1 MRLRAY
7 LDGTREE
14 PLDAHAVGQD
24 NECELGRAE
33 RTGRPR
39 WWWLLLYLPLA
50 AQAAVSVTDS
60 SGNVVT
66 LPHPA
71 QRIVSLAPHLTELLF
86 AVGAG
91 GRIVG
96 TVSYSDYPPAAKR
109 IPNVGGYSELDLE
122 RIVALRPDLIVAWQS
137 GNSPAQLERLQR
149 LGIPVYR
156 NEPRR
161 LGDIPRTMEQ
171 LGTLAGT
178 EAIARPAARAWRAR
192 LAQLRARYAHAK
204 PLRVFYEVW
213 HQPLMTVNGRHLISA
228 AIELCGGRNV
238 FAGLPML
245 APQISL
251 EAVLAANPDV
261 IVASGMAKQRPEW
274 LDDWRR
280 WPQLKAVRDHN
291 LFFVPPDLLQRA
303 GPRFLEGTEQ
313 LCIALD
319 EARHNMGGATHVDIG
334 ASRPSAKDRRK

>member
-1 MRLRAY
+1 MNGCRRL
-7 LDGTREE
+7 L
-14 PLDAHAVGQD
+14 
-24 NECELGRAE
+24 C
-33 RTGRPR
+33 
-39 WWWLLLYLPLA
+39 WLLLLLPLA

-86 AVGAG
+86 AIGAG
-91 GRIVG
+91 DRIVG
-96 TVSYSDYPPAAKR
+96 TVSYSDYPPAAKQ
-109 IPNVGGYSELDLE
+109 IPRVGGYSELDLE

-137 GNSPAQLERLQR
+137 GNSPAQLTRLQS

-161 LGDIPRTMEQ
+161 LDDIPRTMEQ
-171 LGTLAGT
+171 LGVLAGT
-178 EAIARPAARAWRAR
+178 SAVAVPAARAWRSR
-192 LAQLRARYAHAK
+192 LAQLRARYAHAT

-213 HQPLMTVNGRHLISA
+213 HRPLMTVNGQHLISA
-228 AIELCGGRNV
+228 AIELCGGSNV
-238 FAGLPML
+238 FAGLSAL

-261 IVASGMAKQRPEW
+261 IVASGMADARPEW

-280 WPQLKAVRDHN
+280 WPQLKAVQEHN
-291 LFFVPPDLLQRA
+291 LFFVPPALLQRA

-313 LCIALD
+313 LCLALD
-319 EARHNMGGATHVDIG
+319 RARRHV
-334 ASRPSAKDRRK
+334 SAKAHGTAISQ